1 MGRAISIDL
10 RERAMARLDRGETVR
25 EVAAALAV
33 APSSVVKWNQRRRRT
48 GSVAPGK
55 MGGHVPPKIRG
66 EDAAWLRARIAAGP
80 FTLRGLVA
88 ELLAT
93 RGLRVDF
100 RTMWTF
106 VHAERLSFKKNRRG
120 GGAGAA

>member
-1 MGRAISIDL
+1 MGRPISMDL

-25 EVAAALAV
+25 EVAATLAV

-66 EDAAWLRARIAAGP
+66 EDAGWLRARIASGP

-88 ELLAT
+88 ELLAA
-93 RGLRVDF
+93 RGLRVDY

-106 VHAERLSFKKNRRG
+106 VHAERICFKKNCRG